1 MNRSDQPT
9 IVLIRGPSC
18 SGKSSLV
25 QEIVLEHPNAVVC
38 STDSYFDINGT
49 YVFDKNRLKEY
60 HQLNL
65 KRCLD
70 AMDAGAPLI
79 VIDNTNILPWEMCPY
94 VSASI
99 EKHYALEIISMPT
112 LDLQTL
118 LDRNVK
124 RKNTGKFIPSEII
137 QLHVETYDES
147 IDVEELKRWCLSNQR

>member
-1 MNRSDQPT
+1 MYDYN
-9 IVLIRGPSC
+9 
-18 SGKSSLV
+18 LV
-25 QEIVLEHPNAVVC
+25 IPML
-38 STDSYFDINGT
+38 
-49 YVFDKNRLKEY
+49 
-60 HQLNL
+60 LNL
-65 KRCLD
+65 KRCLE

-118 LDRNVK
+118 LGRNVK

-147 IDVEELKRWCLSNQR
+147 IDVDELKRWCLSNQR